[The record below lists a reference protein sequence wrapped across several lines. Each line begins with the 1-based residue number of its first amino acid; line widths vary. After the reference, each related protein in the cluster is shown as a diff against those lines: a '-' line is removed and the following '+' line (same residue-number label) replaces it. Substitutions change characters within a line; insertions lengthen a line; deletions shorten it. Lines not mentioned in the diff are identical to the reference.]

1 LYAWRSTDEKLF
13 VIAWCKEGHSTPLAM
28 TFTDCFVREMK
39 TKILG
44 EEPVITRFEK
54 QQGSEKVLDLVVAA
68 MASKR
73 PDADPSSVGR

>member
-1 LYAWRSTDEKLF
+1 
-13 VIAWCKEGHSTPLAM
+13 M
-28 TFTDCFVREMK
+28 TFTDCFIREMK

-44 EEPVITRFEK
+44 EEPVMIRFEE
-54 QQGSEKVLDLVVAA
+54 QQDPEKVLDLVVAA